1 MKKLVSFLVVAMMMA
16 TMSLTSF
23 AANATFSAVSVE
35 KGATTA
41 TADYVLTFDEGS
53 SIGML
58 QLNLLLPEGITLSN
72 VDFSEFTAKC
82 DKITDDNNFEIG
94 QLLIYDDDMDVA
106 ISGDLKLTF
115 TFALAE
121 GLAAGSYAIE
131 IDESNTMVIN
141 PDGDALID
149 SFPGTTITVA
159 APAPDKT
166 DVVVAPVASYDKSD
180 AFEKDG
186 AEYYHAAFK
195 KEITVTA
202 DNNAVAGLKLE
213 ADKEVDVMF
222 DTVVKDGTVNVAINI
237 LNVPADATLGTI
249 TITPIAE

>member
-1 MKKLVSFLVVAMMMA
+1 MKKFLKAILFSSLFIVATTVSAFASTGNVSVSFTDADGNAITELAVGESA
-16 TMSLTSF
+16 TMTATLVRESGGNIMGWDFFYELEGLTLTSTDSNWVESDVRF
-23 AANATFSAVSVE
+23 GYFDSNATKATVSVTATVT
-35 KGATTA
+35 ATTA
-41 TADYVLTFDEGS
+41 GVASITSVQDSSYYLDDTGMDYYDFAFTGNTLTV
-53 SIGML
+53 
-58 QLNLLLPEGITLSN
+58 T
-72 VDFSEFTAKC
+72 
-82 DKITDDNNFEIG
+82 
-94 QLLIYDDDMDVA
+94 
-106 ISGDLKLTF
+106 
-115 TFALAE
+115 
-121 GLAAGSYAIE
+121 
-131 IDESNTMVIN
+131 
-141 PDGDALID
+141 
-149 SFPGTTITVA
+149 